1 MYRYKHPAA
10 KYNETTPDVTDF
22 REAFPE
28 TGRVGCHD
36 PDCFP
41 AYARGFSREVWAVL
55 L

>member
-1 MYRYKHPAA
+1 MCRYKHPAA

-22 REAFPE
+22 HEAFPE

-41 AYARGFSREVWAVL
+41 AYARGFSREIWAVL